1 MLSHASTLMWRLH
14 TVQALAWTLLL
25 GGWIGLGSFAQTLA
39 PGPFSAFGLL
49 AAWLLA
55 TAIFEAGIGAL
66 RLRHWTL
73 RGLLL
78 GAPALVAWALHA
90 ALHGQGFAALWLASL
105 SWAWLCAIAL
115 VSVRACR
122 KAGAEGL
129 QRRSSAMAAASGAFL
144 VWICAGDIANLNV
157 LQRNLTW
164 GTLVACLLLAA
175 LMPRRRPAPGAD
187 GTRAGPPDDCASLIW
202 FAGRAAEWKRGP
214 LVIASL
220 AMPAMMSS
228 LPQMVA
234 LCRSTVASP
243 QWVLGLHLAA
253 MFVPALL
260 LADRPSA
267 VAAAP
272 VVCAFLLVLGAL
284 VLLFAP
290 EATVWWGVA
299 LAHGSAW
306 SLGWAARPEP
316 AETGLR
322 APSFAGIAASAM
334 LVAVLG
340 AAVAAVGI
348 RAIEGWHLL
357 LGLAALLTTAAPM
370 VRSLHSSHAAWG
382 AYLTPHHRKD

>member
-1 MLSHASTLMWRLH
+1 MPSHSSIRMWRLH
-14 TVQALAWTLLL
+14 TVRALAWALLL
-25 GGWIGLGSFAQTLA
+25 GGWVGLGSFAQALA
-39 PGPFSAFGLL
+39 PGTFSPFGLL

-55 TAIFEAGIGAL
+55 TAIFETCIDAL
-66 RLRHWTL
+66 RLRPWTL

-90 ALHGQGFAALWLASL
+90 ALHGRGFAALWLASL
-105 SWAWLCAIAL
+105 AWAWICAIAM

-122 KAGAEGL
+122 EAGSEGL
-129 QRRSSAMAAASGAFL
+129 RRRSSALAAASGAFL
-144 VWICAGDIANLNV
+144 VWIVAGDIGHLNV
-157 LQRNLTW
+157 LQTNLTS

-175 LMPRRRPAPGAD
+175 LMPRRRPAPGTD
-187 GTRAGPPDDCASLIW
+187 GPADDCASLIW
-202 FAGRAAEWKRGP
+202 LAGRATAWRRGP

-234 LCRSTVASP
+234 LCRSTAVSP

-253 MFVPALL
+253 MFMPAVL
-260 LADRPSA
+260 LADRPSGVA
-267 VAAAP
+267 VAP
-272 VVCAFLLVLGAL
+272 VACACLLVVGAL

-290 EATVWWGVA
+290 DATVWWGVA

-306 SLGWAARPEP
+306 SLGWAARPES
-316 AETGLR
+316 AEAGLR
-322 APSFAGIAASAM
+322 APSFAGIATSAM

-340 AAVAAVGI
+340 AAVVAVGI
-348 RAIEGWHLL
+348 RGIEGWHLL
-357 LGLAALLTTAAPM
+357 LGLAALLTIAVPI
-370 VRSLHSSHAAWG
+370 VRGLHSSHAAWG